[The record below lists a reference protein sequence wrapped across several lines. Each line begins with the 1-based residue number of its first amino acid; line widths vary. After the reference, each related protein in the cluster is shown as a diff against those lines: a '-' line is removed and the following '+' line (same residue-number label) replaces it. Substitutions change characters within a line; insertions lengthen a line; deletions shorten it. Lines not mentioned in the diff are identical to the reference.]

1 MLSIN
6 STPNDKGLSP
16 ASILFG
22 RQPRTTL
29 PTIVNQKTNH
39 VHPNERSKIRYNSRS
54 KDLIPIPP
62 NTSVRIQSKGIKM
75 NWKRRGKVLSR
86 RNEPRSYNVLNDKGN
101 IVRRNRHQLLP
112 TREPFNYESD
122 SMSYDESETDNENMA
137 IDQPNVQAER
147 EGYRT
152 RSGRVVRQ
160 PDRYGY

>member
-1 MLSIN
+1 
-6 STPNDKGLSP
+6 
-16 ASILFG
+16 
-22 RQPRTTL
+22 
-29 PTIVNQKTNH
+29 
-39 VHPNERSKIRYNSRS
+39 
-54 KDLIPIPP
+54 
-62 NTSVRIQSKGIKM
+62 M

-137 IDQPNVQAER
+137 IDQPNVQVER

-160 PDRYGY
+160 SDRYGY